1 MRTSTYPT
9 VPTEGKNMAQDNPEA
24 PSTDEVDPLETVD
37 DISAIDDTD
46 DSPEDV
52 QTVLSSELI
61 EPLAATDVIELDY
74 DEDIPTRV
82 DGNRREQRRETF
94 PPARG
99 ETADIFYLT
108 DERRPSLTLNA
119 EDHVS
124 ISDVLRAPPLPK
136 LQAPLPPVHPPPM
149 RDTIPPAGSRSSSAT
164 SLTPMALSSEDEESV
179 PVPAAR
185 IPGRGVYGS
194 LVVVLGAAAALIAL
208 WPSGKATEPLETVQN
223 RAQAAAAAV
232 VNPTEMDDFS
242 PDPVIHQ
249 LDVVEVVSDAPLV
262 AGVEEK
268 PPPAADKGIRRAAP
282 TDPSEEDVIDD
293 ADQLDGT
300 IGPKEETPS
309 ADPQPLEPPEPPRA
323 DPLPFDRGAAA
334 AAMNAAAG
342 MAQACRTEGMPQSSA
357 RVSVTFAPSG
367 RVTTAVVDGNRLS
380 GSAEGGCIARTFRTL
395 RVEPFSGPPVT
406 VHKSFQF

>member
-1 MRTSTYPT
+1 MRTLTYPT

-164 SLTPMALSSEDEESV
+164 SLTPMALSSEDEESM

-194 LVVVLGAAAALIAL
+194 LVVVLAAAAALIAL

-223 RAQAAAAAV
+223 VAQPAAAAV
-232 VNPTEMDDFS
+232 TEMNDFE

-249 LDVVEVVSDAPLV
+249 LDDVEVVSDAPLV

-268 PPPAADKGIRRAAP
+268 PPPAADKGIRPAAP
-282 TDPSEEDVIDD
+282 TDPSEEDMIDD
-293 ADQLDGT
+293 
-300 IGPKEETPS
+300 

-395 RVEPFSGPPVT
+395 RVDPFSGPPVT

>member
-1 MRTSTYPT
+1 M
-9 VPTEGKNMAQDNPEA
+9 EQDNPAA
-24 PSTDEVDPLETVD
+24 PSTDEVAPLDTVEKLDNTSAVD
-37 DISAIDDTD
+37 DTN

-61 EPLAATDVIELDY
+61 EPLAASDVLELDY

-82 DGNRREQRRETF
+82 DGHRREQRRETF

-99 ETADIFYLT
+99 ETGDVFYLT
-108 DERRPSLTLNA
+108 EERRPSLTLTA
-119 EDHVS
+119 EDHVN

-136 LQAPLPPVHPPPM
+136 LQAQLPPVHPPPM
-149 RDTIPPAGSRSSSAT
+149 RDTIPPAGSRSSTASSIAP
-164 SLTPMALSSEDEESV
+164 LALSSDDEEPGQV
-179 PVPAAR
+179 RAAR

-194 LVVVLGAAAALIAL
+194 VVVVLAAAAAIIAL
-208 WPSGKATEPLETVQN
+208 WPSGKATESLETVQQM
-223 RAQAAAAAV
+223 AQPAAAGV
-232 VNPTEMDDFS
+232 VNTAETKIYA

-268 PPPAADKGIRRAAP
+268 ASRPADKGIRPAP
-282 TDPSEEDVIDD
+282 PTNPSEEVVIDD
-293 ADQLDGT
+293 AAQLDGT
-300 IGPKEETPS
+300 VVFPTEETPS
-309 ADPQPLEPPEPPRA
+309 ADPQPLMPPEPPSA

-395 RVEPFSGPPVT
+395 RVDPFSGPPVT